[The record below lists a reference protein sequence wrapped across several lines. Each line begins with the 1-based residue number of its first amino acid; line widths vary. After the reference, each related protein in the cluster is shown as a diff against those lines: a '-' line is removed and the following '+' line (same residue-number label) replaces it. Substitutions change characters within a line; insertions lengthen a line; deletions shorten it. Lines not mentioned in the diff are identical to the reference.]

1 MGRIRKK
8 LIALLF
14 VFSLLATAC
23 GEAAPSAP
31 IETEPQNAEYTGEGL
46 PEKQNL
52 FENDY
57 NVLWETLES
66 AYPYLPYLEE
76 QGIDIEGLRRRYA
89 AELESVDSEDE
100 FYALVQCLLGELR
113 NFAHL
118 NLVTPEMYQSYY
130 YIYVLNDGLV
140 DEDYSAPFKAVLL
153 SPNLSERYQPPESLE
168 SYEAQETAEP
178 GSGASF
184 MYYSDCDA
192 LYIKIPSFAQEM
204 VEKDSGIVYDTL
216 EEYPKA
222 EHIIF
227 DIRGNGG
234 GSDLYWRNNLV
245 APFGGQYEFCY
256 RSYYRSSEIFNSYYT
271 ALETVPVSDIGDA
284 PEWVE
289 KLELDRC
296 YAVEMVL
303 PGESGDEVLP
313 GEYKRWLLTDEV
325 VFSSSDKFAV
335 FCKSTGWATVIGKR
349 TAGDGLGST
358 PVLVMLPDSG
368 LLVRFSGEVSENPNG
383 TINAVAGTS
392 PDVLCVKGETA
403 LERCL
408 ELIRGN

>member
-1 MGRIRKK
+1 M
-8 LIALLF
+8 
-14 VFSLLATAC
+14 
-23 GEAAPSAP
+23 
-31 IETEPQNAEYTGEGL
+31 
-46 PEKQNL
+46 
-52 FENDY
+52 
-57 NVLWETLES
+57 
-66 AYPYLPYLEE
+66 
-76 QGIDIEGLRRRYA
+76 
-89 AELESVDSEDE
+89 
-100 FYALVQCLLGELR
+100 
-113 NFAHL
+113 
-118 NLVTPEMYQSYY
+118 
-130 YIYVLNDGLV
+130 
-140 DEDYSAPFKAVLL
+140 
-153 SPNLSERYQPPESLE
+153 
-168 SYEAQETAEP
+168 
-178 GSGASF
+178 
-184 MYYSDCDA
+184 
-192 LYIKIPSFAQEM
+192 
-204 VEKDSGIVYDTL
+204 
-216 EEYPKA
+216 
-222 EHIIF
+222 
-227 DIRGNGG
+227 
-234 GSDLYWRNNLV
+234 
-245 APFGGQYEFCY
+245 
-256 RSYYRSSEIFNSYYT
+256 
-271 ALETVPVSDIGDA
+271 PVSDIGDA